1 MARSSRGKILLAFLG
16 AAILCGCSKSEGV
29 NPLPDTLTITQTTNL
44 SAVQIRTVQT
54 AVKANLD
61 NPKTARFGGIAAGIS
76 NTGAIHVCG
85 LVSTKEPDGSYTRAV
100 YSGEFEGGAFKFD
113 GLGNSLELMCEQ
125 QGLTPER

>member
-1 MARSSRGKILLAFLG
+1 MDRNLRGKILLALVG
-16 AAILCGCSKSEGV
+16 AAMLCACSKSEGV
-29 NPLPDTLTITQTTNL
+29 NPLPDTLAISQTTKL
-44 SAVQIRTVQT
+44 SAVQIRTVQN

-76 NTGAIHVCG
+76 NTGAVHVCG
-85 LVSTKEPDGSYTRAV
+85 LVNTKEPDGSYTRVV
-100 YSGEFEGGAFKFD
+100 YSGEFEGGSFKFD